1 MNKYGNHICL
11 LDATYK
17 TTKYAIPLFFVV
29 VKTNS
34 DYQVVASFA
43 VLDETTA
50 AITEALG
57 ILKNWNP
64 SLSLKSFMVDN
75 YEEEITSIETVFP
88 GKTSLSTFREV
99 FKMLSNKNFGFV
111 FFWPFGDTTVV
122 CRGVS
127 RASATSK
134 MQFFVT
140 LVNVT
145 LENE

>member
-1 MNKYGNHICL
+1 
-11 LDATYK
+11 
-17 TTKYAIPLFFVV
+17 
-29 VKTNS
+29 
-34 DYQVVASFA
+34 
-43 VLDETTA
+43 
-50 AITEALG
+50 
-57 ILKNWNP
+57 
-64 SLSLKSFMVDN
+64 MVDN

-99 FKMLSNKNFGFV
+99 FKMLSNKIFGFV